1 MKLIIFLG
9 IVLVLII
16 LFFIACFKK
25 IKYDEVYVYE
35 RFGKVKLAKEG
46 RAFII
51 PFVDKVKSHLV
62 IKDEIHS
69 TMLNECTLS
78 NGIIVQYKLTVFY
91 DVLDPI
97 KVTYEIKDM
106 DSEIDEVIKQVFPEI
121 IKDMS
126 LDDIV
131 KSEKKIVGLAK
142 DNMSKLTEGK
152 GYVVTEMKIDNIM
165 EKTKYIGDIEI

>member
-1 MKLIIFLG
+1 
-9 IVLVLII
+9 
-16 LFFIACFKK
+16 
-25 IKYDEVYVYE
+25 
-35 RFGKVKLAKEG
+35 
-46 RAFII
+46 
-51 PFVDKVKSHLV
+51 
-62 IKDEIHS
+62 
-69 TMLNECTLS
+69 
-78 NGIIVQYKLTVFY
+78 LTVFY